1 MFENTSYMIL
11 LITIV
16 IAGCVNVSTQTFINS
31 ELQIDE
37 PSNIMISDEELPNK
51 HESLKS
57 CSTFILDPDEYVM
70 FPNKTAHV
78 PVYNKT
84 YEEEHY
90 ILIGD
95 MIRICAPPQVF
106 NEPPSQLATVTL
118 NYVTITGLAISMLF
132 LLIHL
137 VVFAVVPDLRNLPG
151 CNLASM
157 CLSLFLTYLLMLFVA
172 IDSVVRK
179 SLACTVVAV
188 LIQFF
193 FLGSFLWMLV
203 MAFDVFRSIIKA
215 TENLRL
221 SVKGFKLKKYIY
233 NSLICWGI
241 ASVFAAAALIADNIE
256 GIDESYRP
264 KFGEFC
270 WFRSK
275 TSLLSFFGGPVLT
288 IICLNFILFAVTAYI
303 LFANRMKTGDSSK
316 RAYIKKNYLTYLR
329 LAVIM
334 GVTWITGLLAPLVN
348 LLWLWYLFAILNS
361 LQGLFIFIAFTCTN
375 KVKKYFKSKLLNIRR
390 SSEHILTKPTFQSY
404 CFQGN
409 SIEKY
414 ESVGNK
420 ENVNRI
426 DTRVIDM

>member
-1 MFENTSYMIL
+1 MFHNISYMLFIGTA
-11 LITIV
+11 I
-16 IAGCVNVSTQTFINS
+16 IAKCFSASTQTS
-31 ELQIDE
+31 VTYDDE
-37 PSNIMISDEELPNK
+37 SFHTTIIDEELPNK

-57 CSTFILDPDEYVM
+57 CFTFDLEPDEYVM

-95 MIRICAPPQVF
+95 MIRICAPSEVF
-106 NEPPSQLATVTL
+106 NEQPSQLATATL
-118 NYVTITGLAISMLF
+118 NYVTITGLAVSMLF

-137 VVFAVVPDLRNLPG
+137 VVFVLVPDLHNLPG

-157 CLSLFLTYLLMLFVA
+157 CLSLFLTYVLLMFVA
-172 IDSVVRK
+172 NDSVAEN

-188 LIQFF
+188 LTQFF
-193 FLGSFLWMLV
+193 FLGSFLWMFV
-203 MAFDVFRSIIKA
+203 MAFEVFRSILNA
-215 TENLRL
+215 TENLRS
-221 SVKGFKLKKYIY
+221 SVKGFRLKKYIY
-233 NSLICWGI
+233 NSLICWGT

-264 KFGEFC
+264 KFDESC

-275 TSLLSFFGGPVLT
+275 TSLLSFFAGPVFT
-288 IICLNFILFAVTAYI
+288 IICLNFILFAVTAYSI
-303 LFANRMKTGDSSK
+303 FVNRMKAGDSSK

-361 LQGLFIFIAFTCTN
+361 LQGLFIFIAFTCTG
-375 KVKKYFKSKLLNIRR
+375 KVKKYFKSNLLNIRR
-390 SSEHILTKPTFQSY
+390 SSTQTLTTPTFQSY
-404 CFQGN
+404 CFYAN
-409 SIEKY
+409 SIEKDLDKIV
-414 ESVGNK
+414 ENK
-420 ENVNRI
+420 DKSNPI
-426 DTRVIDM
+426 DTIVIHL